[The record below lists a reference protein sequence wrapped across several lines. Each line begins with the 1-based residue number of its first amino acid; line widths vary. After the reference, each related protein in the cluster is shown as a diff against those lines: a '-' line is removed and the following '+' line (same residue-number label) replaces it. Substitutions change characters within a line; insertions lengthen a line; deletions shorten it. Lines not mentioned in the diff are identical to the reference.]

1 MTINEA
7 VNTWLSYED
16 SDRYDEEKS
25 RKVIEARITIRE
37 ALRRGYK
44 LCKIDEDCI
53 RREEAIDRMMR
64 KNMPVGEGN
73 TKERFRYLQWLSDL
87 ETIKEL
93 PSVFE
98 EVEDDTGRD

>member
-44 LCKIDEDCI
+44 LCKVDG
-53 RREEAIDRMMR
+53 AIERM
-64 KNMPVGEGN
+64 
-73 TKERFRYLQWLSDL
+73 
-87 ETIKEL
+87 
-93 PSVFE
+93 E
-98 EVEDDTGRD
+98 EVKQGYYFKEAMNVAIGIVKEACNDDKGN

>member
-25 RKVIEARITIRE
+25 RRVIEARITIRE

-44 LCKIDEDCI
+44 LCKVD
-53 RREEAIDRMMR
+53 EAIEQMTELKDQEN
-64 KNMPVGEGN
+64 KGIQYYYPPYYS
-73 TKERFRYLQWLSDL
+73 ERCITILQEACNDS
-87 ETIKEL
+87 
-93 PSVFE
+93 
-98 EVEDDTGRD
+98 GRD

>member
-37 ALRRGYK
+37 ALRSGYT
-44 LCKIDEDCI
+44 LCRVDEAVDKMEELKKQEDKGICYYVPPFYSERCIKII
-53 RREEAIDRMMR
+53 QEAC
-64 KNMPVGEGN
+64 N
-73 TKERFRYLQWLSDL
+73 
-87 ETIKEL
+87 
-93 PSVFE
+93 
-98 EVEDDTGRD
+98 DTGRD

>member
-44 LCKIDEDCI
+44 LCKVD
-53 RREEAIDRMMR
+53 EAIEKMERGLQSCFNKVHCESNHDLL
-64 KNMPVGEGN
+64 EGQE
-73 TKERFRYLQWLSDL
+73 KAFKYCLDVLQ
-87 ETIKEL
+87 EACN
-93 PSVFE
+93 
-98 EVEDDTGRD
+98 DDKGD

>member
-7 VNTWLSYED
+7 VDTWLSYED

-44 LCKIDEDCI
+44 LCKVDEALEQMTELKDQENKGIQYYYPPYYSERCI
-53 RREEAIDRMMR
+53 TILQEAC
-64 KNMPVGEGN
+64 
-73 TKERFRYLQWLSDL
+73 
-87 ETIKEL
+87 
-93 PSVFE
+93 
-98 EVEDDTGRD
+98 DDDKGD

>member
-37 ALRRGYK
+37 ALRKGYK
-44 LCKIDEDCI
+44 LCKVDEALEQMTELKDQENKRILYYSPPFYTERCI
-53 RREEAIDRMMR
+53 TILQEAC
-64 KNMPVGEGN
+64 N
-73 TKERFRYLQWLSDL
+73 
-87 ETIKEL
+87 
-93 PSVFE
+93 
-98 EVEDDTGRD
+98 DDKGD